1 MQPTTP
7 RKRRSPL
14 VRYAPFI
21 AIIVVIAIVA
31 IALAVNNSGKKKTA
45 VTPGGAATPA
55 SDVPIQYQ
63 AAQKAGTVA
72 KYTWQDHCDPTT
84 GRVAMPILSP
94 APCVPKYDGTNGG
107 ATEAPEV
114 TADTIRIG
122 YYIAKPDPVS
132 DGLLKATG
140 AYDPPAKIEAAV
152 KSYVQLFASQY
163 QLWGRKIQL
172 VKIQGT
178 GASDDEV
185 AAKADAD
192 KAAQQLHVFAVIGGP
207 TQAQSFSAE
216 LAANKVLCVGTC
228 SISAPQRFIQERS
241 PYIWPVGPSPEQTS
255 QMVVS
260 FIKNQLAG
268 KPAIYAGDPSFR
280 TKTRTFALLSYDT
293 KDGRF
298 KSSWDDMVQRLKDA
312 GVTLKL
318 HKTYFLDFNALTQNA
333 HDIAVALK
341 QANAT
346 SVIFTGDPLMPSF
359 FTKEATAQN
368 YHPEW
373 IMAGTVLADTSVF
386 GRSFDQSQW
395 AHAFGLDLTPARVVQ
410 SKNPAY
416 TVHLWY
422 YGTKPPSDKSYA
434 ITFGDVKLLFD
445 GLQSAGPKL
454 TPENYKA
461 GMYAIAP
468 PPNADKTIQA
478 YASFGD
484 HGFWNGQDPNGLD
497 NAGLLWWNPNARGE
511 DETGVVGNGMYEL
524 VDGGERYP
532 GGKWP
537 TTPANLFDPK
547 GAVTI
552 YNNPPPDLT
561 PKSYP
566 SPPGSPAAGGSSTT
580 GG

>member
-21 AIIVVIAIVA
+21 VIVVVIAIVA
-31 IALAVNNSGKKKTA
+31 IALAVSNKDDKKTA
-45 VTPGGAATPA
+45 ITPGGNAAPA

-63 AAQKAGTVA
+63 AAQKAGTLA
-72 KYTWQDHCDPTT
+72 KYTWQDNCDPAT
-84 GRVAMPILSP
+84 GRVAMPLLSP
-94 APCVPKYDGTNGG
+94 APCVPKYDGNNSG
-107 ATEAPEV
+107 AIAAPQV

-122 YYIAKPDPVS
+122 FYLSKPDPVT

-140 AYDPPAKIEAAV
+140 TYDTPAKVAATI
-152 KSYVQLFASQY
+152 KDYVQLFQSQY
-163 QLWGRKIQL
+163 QLWGRKIEL

-178 GASDDEV
+178 GAGDDEV

-192 KAAQQLHVFAVIGGP
+192 KAAKQLHVFAVIGGP
-207 TQAQSFSAE
+207 IQAQSFSGE

-228 SISAPQRFIQERS
+228 SIAAPQRFIQEHS

-255 QMVVS
+255 QMLVS
-260 FIKNQLAG
+260 FIKAQLVG
-268 KPAIYAGDPSFR
+268 KPAQYAGDPSFR
-280 TKTRTFALLSYDT
+280 TKTRTFAFLSYDT

-298 KSSWDDMVQRLKDA
+298 KASWDNMVQLLKDA
-312 GVTLKL
+312 GVSLKL

-395 AHAFGLDLTPARVVQ
+395 AHAFGLELTPARVVQ
-410 SKNPAY
+410 SKNQAY
-416 TVHLWY
+416 TVHQWY
-422 YGTKPPSDKSYA
+422 FGTKPPSDKSYA
-434 ITFGDVKLLFD
+434 ISYGDVKLLFD

-454 TPENYKA
+454 TPENYRA

-468 PPNADKTIQA
+468 PPDAD
-478 YASFGD
+478 ASVATFTTFGD
-484 HGFWNGQDPNGLD
+484 HGFWNGNDPNGLD

-511 DETGVVGNGMYEL
+511 DETGIVGNGMYEL
-524 VDGGERYP
+524 VDGGKRYP
-532 GGKWP
+532 AGRWP
-537 TTPANLFDPK
+537 STPAKLFDTN

-552 YNNPPPDLT
+552 YNDLPPDLT
-561 PKSYP
+561 PKKYP
-566 SPPGSPAAGGSSTT
+566 TPPGSPAAGG
-580 GG
+580 

>member
-21 AIIVVIAIVA
+21 VIVVVIAIVA
-31 IALAVNNSGKKKTA
+31 VALAVSNSDDKKTTIA
-45 VTPGGAATPA
+45 PGGNEAPA
-55 SDVPIQYQ
+55 SEVPIQYA
-63 AAQKAGTVA
+63 AAQKAGTLA
-72 KYTWQDHCDPTT
+72 KYTWQDHCDPAT
-84 GRVAMPILSP
+84 GRVAMPLLAP
-94 APCVPKYDGTNGG
+94 APCVPKYDGNNGG
-107 ATEAPEV
+107 AIAAPAV

-122 YYIAKPDPVS
+122 YYLSRPDPVT

-140 AYDPPAKIEAAV
+140 AYDPPEKIAAAV
-152 KSYVQLFASQY
+152 KSYTKLFESQY
-163 QLWGRKIQL
+163 QLWGRKIEL

-207 TQAQSFSAE
+207 TQAQSFSSE
-216 LAANKVLCVGTC
+216 LAANKVLCIGTC
-228 SISAPQRFIQERS
+228 SIAGPQRFIQEHS

-255 QMVVS
+255 EMLVS
-260 FIKNQLAG
+260 FIKAQLVG
-268 KPAIYAGDPSFR
+268 KPAQYAGDPSFR
-280 TKTRTFALLSYDT
+280 TKTRTWAFLSYDT

-298 KSSWDDMVQRLKDA
+298 KASWDNMVQLLKDA
-312 GVTLKL
+312 GVPLKL

-373 IMAGTVLADTSVF
+373 IMGGTVLADTSVF
-386 GRSFDQSQW
+386 GRSFDQDQW
-395 AHAFGLDLTPARVVQ
+395 AHAFGIQLTPTRVVQ
-410 SKNPAY
+410 SKNQAY
-416 TVHLWY
+416 TVHQWY

-434 ITFGDVKLLFD
+434 ITLGDLKMLFD
-445 GLQSAGPKL
+445 GLQTAGPKL
-454 TPENYKA
+454 TPENFRA
-461 GMYAIAP
+461 GWYAIAP
-468 PPNADKTIQA
+468 PANAD
-478 YASFGD
+478 ASIATFTTFGN
-484 HGFWNGQDPNGLD
+484 HGFWNGNDPNGLD

-511 DETGVVGNGMYEL
+511 DETGIVGNGMYEL
-524 VDGGERYP
+524 VDGGKRYP

-537 TTPANLFDPK
+537 AAPAKLFDTT

-552 YNNPPPDLT
+552 YNDPPPDLT
-561 PKSYP
+561 PKKYP
-566 SPPGSPAAGGSSTT
+566 TPPGSPAAGG
-580 GG
+580 

>member
-21 AIIVVIAIVA
+21 VIVVVIAIVA
-31 IALAVNNSGKKKTA
+31 IALAVSNKSDKKTA
-45 VTPGGAATPA
+45 ITPGANPAPA

-63 AAQKAGTVA
+63 AAQKAGTLA
-72 KYTWQDHCDPTT
+72 KYTWQSNCDPAT
-84 GRVAMPILSP
+84 GRVAMPVLSP
-94 APCVPKYDGTNGG
+94 APCVPKYDGNNSG
-107 ATEAPEV
+107 AIAPPQV

-122 YYIAKPDPVS
+122 FYLSKPDPVT

-140 AYDPPAKIEAAV
+140 TYDTPAKVEATIRD
-152 KSYVQLFASQY
+152 YVQLFQSQY
-163 QLWGRKIQL
+163 QLWGRKIEL

-178 GASDDEV
+178 GAGDDEV

-192 KAAQQLHVFAVIGGP
+192 KAAKQLHVFAVIGGP
-207 TQAQSFSAE
+207 IQAQSFSAE

-228 SISAPQRFIQERS
+228 SIAAPQRFIQEHS
-241 PYIWPVGPSPEQTS
+241 PYIWPIGPSPEQTG
-255 QMVVS
+255 QMLVS
-260 FIKNQLAG
+260 FIKQQLAG
-268 KPAIYAGDPSFR
+268 KPAQYAGDPSFK

-298 KSSWDDMVQRLKDA
+298 KGSWDDMIQRLKDA
-312 GVTLKL
+312 GIPLLL

-395 AHAFGLDLTPARVVQ
+395 AHAFGLELTPARVVQ
-410 SKNPAY
+410 SKNQAY
-416 TVHLWY
+416 TVHQWY
-422 YGTKPPSDKSYA
+422 FGTKPPSDKSYA
-434 ITFGDVKLLFD
+434 ISYGDVKLLFD

-454 TPENYKA
+454 TPENYRA

-468 PPNADKTIQA
+468 PPD
-478 YASFGD
+478 ASGTVATVTTYGD
-484 HGFWNGQDPNGLD
+484 HGFWNGNDPNGLD

-511 DETGVVGNGMYEL
+511 DETGIVGNGMYEL
-524 VDGGERYP
+524 VDGGKRYP
-532 GGKWP
+532 AGNWP
-537 TTPANLFDPK
+537 STPAKLFDPA

-552 YNNPPPDLT
+552 YKDLPPDLT
-561 PKSYP
+561 PKTYP
-566 SPPGSPAAGGSSTT
+566 SPPGSPAAGG
-580 GG
+580 

>member
-21 AIIVVIAIVA
+21 VIVVVIAIVA
-31 IALAVNNSGKKKTA
+31 VALAVSNKDDKKTTIA
-45 VTPGGAATPA
+45 PGGNEAPA
-55 SDVPIQYQ
+55 SEVPIQYA
-63 AAQKAGTVA
+63 AAQTAGTLA
-72 KYTWQDHCDPTT
+72 KYTWQDHCDPAT
-84 GRVAMPILSP
+84 GRVAMPLLAP
-94 APCVPKYDGTNGG
+94 APCVPKYDGNNGG
-107 ATEAPEV
+107 AIAAPAV

-122 YYIAKPDPVS
+122 YYLSRPDPVT

-140 AYDPPAKIEAAV
+140 AYDPPEKIAAAV
-152 KSYVQLFASQY
+152 KSYTKLFESQY
-163 QLWGRKIQL
+163 QLWGRKIEL

-207 TQAQSFSAE
+207 TQAQSFSSE
-216 LAANKVLCVGTC
+216 LAANKVLCIGTC
-228 SISAPQRFIQERS
+228 SIAGPQRFIQEHS

-255 QMVVS
+255 EMLVS
-260 FIKNQLAG
+260 FIKAQLVG
-268 KPAIYAGDPSFR
+268 KPAQYAGDPSFR
-280 TKTRTFALLSYDT
+280 TKTRTWAFLSYDT

-298 KSSWDDMVQRLKDA
+298 KASWDNMVQLLKDA
-312 GVTLKL
+312 GVPLKL

-373 IMAGTVLADTSVF
+373 IMGGTVLADTSVF
-386 GRSFDQSQW
+386 GRSFDQDQW
-395 AHAFGLDLTPARVVQ
+395 AHAFGIQLTPTRVVQ
-410 SKNPAY
+410 SKNQAY
-416 TVHLWY
+416 TVHQWY

-434 ITFGDVKLLFD
+434 ITLGDLKMLFD
-445 GLQSAGPKL
+445 GLQTAGPKL
-454 TPENYKA
+454 TPENFRA
-461 GMYAIAP
+461 GWYAIAP
-468 PPNADKTIQA
+468 PANAD
-478 YASFGD
+478 ASIATFTTFGN
-484 HGFWNGQDPNGLD
+484 HGFWNGNDPNGLD

-511 DETGVVGNGMYEL
+511 DETGIVGNGMYEL
-524 VDGGERYP
+524 VDGGKRYP

-537 TTPANLFDPK
+537 AAPAKLFDTT

-552 YNNPPPDLT
+552 YNDPPPDLT
-561 PKSYP
+561 PKKYP
-566 SPPGSPAAGGSSTT
+566 TPPGSPAAGG
-580 GG
+580 

>member
-21 AIIVVIAIVA
+21 VIVVAIAIVA
-31 IALAVNNSGKKKTA
+31 VALAVSNKDNKKTA
-45 VTPGGAATPA
+45 ITPGGKAAPA
-55 SDVPIQYQ
+55 SEVPIQYQ

-72 KYTWQDHCDPTT
+72 KYTWQDHCDPAT
-84 GRVAMPILSP
+84 GRVAMPLLAP
-94 APCVPKYDGTNGG
+94 APCVPKYDGNNGG
-107 ATEAPEV
+107 VIAAPAV

-122 YYIAKPDPVS
+122 YYLGKPDPVS

-140 AYDPPAKIEAAV
+140 AYDPPAKIEAAI
-152 KSYVQLFASQY
+152 KDYVQLFESQY

-192 KAAQQLHVFAVIGGP
+192 KAAQQLHVYAVIGGP
-207 TQAQSFSAE
+207 AQAQSFSSE
-216 LAANKVLCVGTC
+216 LAANKVLCIGTC
-228 SISAPQRFIQERS
+228 SIAAPQRFIEEHS
-241 PYIWPVGPSPEQTS
+241 PYIWPLFPSPEQTS
-255 QMVVS
+255 QMLVS
-260 FIKNQLAG
+260 FIKQQLVG
-268 KPAIYAGDPSFR
+268 KPAQYAGDPSFR
-280 TKTRTFALLSYDT
+280 TKTRTFAFLSYDT

-298 KSSWDDMVQRLKDA
+298 KASWDDLVQRLKDA
-312 GVTLKL
+312 GVPLKL

-373 IMAGTVLADTSVF
+373 IMGGTVLADTSVF
-386 GRSFDQSQW
+386 GRSYDQTQW
-395 AHAFGLDLTPARVVQ
+395 AHAFGLQLTPTRVVQ
-410 SKNPAY
+410 SKNQAY
-416 TVHLWY
+416 TVHQWY

-434 ITFGDVKLLFD
+434 ITLGDLKMLFD
-445 GLQSAGPKL
+445 GLQTAGPKL
-454 TPENYKA
+454 TPDNFRA
-461 GMYAIAP
+461 GMYGIAP
-468 PPNADKTIQA
+468 PTNADATIA
-478 YASFGD
+478 TVTTFGD
-484 HGFWNGQDPNGLD
+484 HGFWNGNDPNGLD
-497 NAGLLWWNPNARGE
+497 NAGILWWNPNARGE
-511 DETGVVGNGMYEL
+511 DETGIVGNGMYEL
-524 VDGGERYP
+524 VDGGKRYP

-537 TTPANLFDPK
+537 STPAKLFDPA

-552 YNNPPPDLT
+552 YNDLPPDLT

-566 SPPGSPAAGGSSTT
+566 SPPGSPAAVGG
-580 GG
+580 

>member
-21 AIIVVIAIVA
+21 VIVVVIAIVA
-31 IALAVNNSGKKKTA
+31 VALALSNKNDKKTA
-45 VTPGGAATPA
+45 ITPGSKVTPA

-63 AAQKAGTVA
+63 AAQKVGTLA
-72 KYTWQDHCDPTT
+72 KYTWQDHCDSAT
-84 GRVAMPILSP
+84 GRVAMPVLSP
-94 APCVPKYDGTNGG
+94 APCVPKYEGTNGG
-107 ATEAPEV
+107 AIAAPEV

-122 YYIAKPDPVS
+122 YYLSKPDPVT

-140 AYDPPAKIEAAV
+140 TYDTPAKVEATI
-152 KSYVQLFASQY
+152 KDYVQLFENQY

-178 GASDDEV
+178 GAGDDEV

-192 KAAQQLHVFAVIGGP
+192 KAAKQLHVFAVIGGP
-207 TQAQSFSAE
+207 IQAQSFSSE

-228 SISAPQRFIQERS
+228 SIAAPQRFIQEHS
-241 PYIWPVGPSPEQTS
+241 PYIWPIGPSPEQTG
-255 QMVVS
+255 QMLVS
-260 FIKNQLAG
+260 FIKQQLAG
-268 KPAIYAGDPSFR
+268 KPAQYAGDPSFR
-280 TKTRTFALLSYDT
+280 TKTRTFAFLSYDT

-298 KSSWDDMVQRLKDA
+298 KASWDDMIQRLKDA
-312 GVTLKL
+312 GISLKL

-368 YHPEW
+368 YYPEW

-395 AHAFGLDLTPARVVQ
+395 AHAFGLELTPARVVQ
-410 SKNPAY
+410 SKNQAY
-416 TVHLWY
+416 TVHQWY
-422 YGTKPPSDKSYA
+422 FGSKPPSDKSYA
-434 ITFGDVKLLFD
+434 ISYGDVKLLLD

-454 TPENYKA
+454 TPENYRA

-468 PPNADKTIQA
+468 SPDANASIATSTT
-478 YASFGD
+478 YGD
-484 HGFWNGQDPNGLD
+484 HGFWNGNDPNGLD

-511 DETGVVGNGMYEL
+511 DETGIVGNGMYEL
-524 VDGGERYP
+524 VDGGKRYP
-532 GGKWP
+532 AGRWP
-537 TTPANLFDPK
+537 STPAKLFDPA

-552 YNNPPPDLT
+552 YNDLPPDLT

-566 SPPGSPAAGGSSTT
+566 SPPGSPAAGG
-580 GG
+580 